1 MILARKD
8 SAWPLKQCLGAIFF
22 LTRYG
27 LFPCTSCVVRL
38 ENLILGGHLL
48 PRSCYRRNVG
58 GNGYFLA

>member
-1 MILARKD
+1 MILVRKD
-8 SAWPLKQCLGAIFF
+8 SAWLLKQFLVQFF

-27 LFPCTSCVVRL
+27 LFPCTSYVVRL

-58 GNGYFLA
+58 GNGHFLA